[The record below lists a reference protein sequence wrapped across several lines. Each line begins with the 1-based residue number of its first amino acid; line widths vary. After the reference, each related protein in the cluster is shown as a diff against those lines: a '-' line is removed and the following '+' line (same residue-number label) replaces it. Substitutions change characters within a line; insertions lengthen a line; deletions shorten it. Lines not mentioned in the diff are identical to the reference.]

1 MILYHGSNI
10 EITEIDLAL
19 SKPNKDFG
27 KAFYLSANRNQ
38 ALEMANYKTAL
49 FGGEAVVSKFE
60 FDENIS
66 DLQVLNFPGYSKE
79 WAEFVFLNR
88 DKNNKTP
95 HDYDIVYGPIANDRV
110 GLQIINYKE
119 GIISFEEFLE
129 RLKFFRGITFQY
141 AFCTQESLKKL
152 KKI

>member
-1 MILYHGSNI
+1 MILYQGSNI

-88 DKNNKTP
+88 DKNNNTP

>member
-1 MILYHGSNI
+1 M
-10 EITEIDLAL
+10 
-19 SKPNKDFG
+19 
-27 KAFYLSANRNQ
+27 
-38 ALEMANYKTAL
+38 
-49 FGGEAVVSKFE
+49 
-60 FDENIS
+60 
-66 DLQVLNFPGYSKE
+66 LNFSSYSKE
-79 WAEFVFLNR
+79 CSEFVFLNR